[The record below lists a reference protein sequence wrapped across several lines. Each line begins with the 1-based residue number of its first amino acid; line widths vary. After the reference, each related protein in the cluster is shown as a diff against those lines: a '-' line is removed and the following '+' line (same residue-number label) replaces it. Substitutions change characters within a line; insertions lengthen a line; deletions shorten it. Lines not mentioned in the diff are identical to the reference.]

1 MKKLYWSNKAHDRL
15 SKKHGYAAKKLNGK
29 GPKYHEHFVK
39 KNYHSSVVHR
49 QNKLGRVLTRPER
62 EKVYHAVIFD
72 FY

>member
-1 MKKLYWSNKAHDRL
+1 MASKLVRSNKAHLRL
-15 SKKHGYAAKKLNGK
+15 MNKHKRSASKAKGA
-29 GPKYHEHFVK
+29 KYDEHFVK
-39 KNYHSSVVHR
+39 KAYHSNVVHR